1 MRTKTER
8 TTTSFRFS
16 NSFRDSLRAASRTAG
31 MSQTEMLEHCFR
43 QCHPVAGEV
52 TDTQMIDWLADVKNE
67 RGQVSLPRECVLVH
81 PHSMRD
87 AIRAAMEM
95 PAYAPKEVAFE

>member
-16 NSFRDSLRAASRTAG
+16 DSLRTALKDAARASA
-31 MSQTEMLEHCFR
+31 MSQAELLEHCFR
-43 QCHPVAGEV
+43 QCHPTDGAP
-52 TDTQMIDWLADVKNE
+52 TDTQMLDWLADVKNE

-95 PAYAPKEVAFE
+95 QM